1 MSSKKY
7 STNKRVVRH
16 LRIRKKLAG
25 TSLAPRL
32 AVFRSNKKIYAQV
45 IDDDKNI
52 TLTSASSIELK
63 SDKKNDDGNYSGK
76 CSESYKVGVQLA
88 EKCNKSGINKLIF
101 DRGGYKFHGRIKA
114 LADGVL
120 NGGVSF

>member
-7 STNKRVVRH
+7 STNRRIVRH

-25 TSLAPRL
+25 TSLTPRL
-32 AVFRSNKKIYAQV
+32 EVFRSNKKIYAQV

-63 SDKKNDDGNYSGK
+63 SNKKIDDENYSGK
-76 CSESYKVGVQLA
+76 TDDPPYNSP
-88 EKCNKSGINKLIF
+88 
-101 DRGGYKFHGRIKA
+101 
-114 LADGVL
+114 
-120 NGGVSF
+120 

>member
-1 MSSKKY
+1 M
-7 STNKRVVRH
+7 
-16 LRIRKKLAG
+16 AG

-45 IDDDKNI
+45 IDDDNNI

-63 SDKKNDDGNYSGK
+63 SNKNIDDGNYSGK

-114 LADGVL
+114 LADGVRK
-120 NGGVSF
+120 GGVSF

>member
-52 TLTSASSIELK
+52 TLTKKGASKKFIVK
-63 SDKKNDDGNYSGK
+63 FGNTTKRGQFDKK
-76 CSESYKVGVQLA
+76 
-88 EKCNKSGINKLIF
+88 IF
-101 DRGGYKFHGRIKA
+101 
-114 LADGVL
+114 
-120 NGGVSF
+120 